1 MASTHKDSIM
11 DSPGFIK
18 QIGNQSDKKSNN
30 MSKIQELV
38 SLRIRIQI
46 PVNCFVQSLGG
57 FGPVWHGEC
66 RSQAATLR
74 VWFF

>member
-1 MASTHKDSIM
+1 M

-57 FGPVWHGEC
+57 FGPV
-66 RSQAATLR
+66 
-74 VWFF
+74 